1 MINIYC
7 DESCHLKLT
16 DNNKEEQQIMAIG
29 GVACDIEYL
38 DKILRDIRKLRIKHE
53 VFKSEMKWTKVSKGK
68 INFYKEIIDLF
79 FENDCLEFR
88 VILKDKRKIY
98 YDKYDHEEIYFIM
111 YYYLLREMISI
122 KDKTSIYIDKKD
134 TKGGRRI
141 EKLKECLCNQKLD
154 FDQNLIEK
162 IQIVNSKH
170 CELLQ
175 IADVFIGAIT
185 YENRGKRESEAKVEI
200 VEYLRKKTKLT
211 LKKTVPTS
219 NKKFNIFVWN
229 GEL

>member
-1 MINIYC
+1 
-7 DESCHLKLT
+7 
-16 DNNKEEQQIMAIG
+16 MAIG
-29 GVACDIEYL
+29 GIACDIKYL
-38 DKILRDIRKLRIKHE
+38 DKIIADIRELRIKHE
-53 VFKSEMKWTKVSKGK
+53 IFKSEMKWTKVCKGK
-68 INFYKEIIDLF
+68 INFYKDIIDLF

-134 TKGGRRI
+134 TKGGIRI
-141 EKLKECLCNQKLD
+141 NGLKRCLCNQKLD

-200 VEYLRKKTKLT
+200 VEYLKRKTKLT
-211 LKKTVPTS
+211 LKRTVPTS

-229 GEL
+229 GDL